1 MLITPV
7 KAPGYCPPRKLLAR
21 YGRRVVVGRER
32 ELALLT
38 ETVEAARHG
47 SASGM
52 VVRGEPGIGKTA
64 LLDEL
69 VRLTP
74 AATTLRTGGL
84 EVEAPLAYAAL
95 HRLLRPLTRLRS
107 ELPPPQARALRM
119 AFGEEDGPAVEP
131 FLIGVATLTVLTAA
145 AEEQLVLCVV
155 DDAQWLDPA
164 TADALL
170 FCARRIGADRIAMMF
185 ATRDGAADRFEA
197 QGLAETTLT
206 GLTPDAARALL
217 DAQMGATR
225 AEEVTQRLISETRGN
240 PLALLEL
247 PTELSAAQLHGAS
260 PLPAHFHLTAR
271 MERVFLQRSRGQPA
285 QVQSFLLLAAAE
297 DTGELAVLKTAAANL
312 GLTEQVWQA
321 AVNSG
326 LLEAD
331 PSTGAVAMRHP
342 LVRSAIYQ
350 AATSA
355 DRRRAHLA
363 LADAY
368 AAIGDADRQ
377 VWQRSAAAE
386 GPDDDVAAAL
396 ELIGS
401 RAQRRGGHASARAAF
416 ERAVALCANPARRA
430 ALTFAAARSAWACGQ
445 VGPARAL
452 LATAE
457 QSATEPALLADIA
470 RLRGHIE
477 VNLGSATRAHRI
489 FVDTANA
496 VRADDPQRALEVA
509 VLAATLRTYG
519 ADSGSRLAAADL
531 VAAAAGD
538 SARTGCLKQMLAAMT
553 LTAEGNWSGAVQALN
568 LALEIGEEVDD
579 REVLWNLGNAALQLG
594 DDDAQLRFYTLALS
608 RAREA
613 GAVTAVIYALQR
625 LCFSHYLAGDL
636 AAVRS
641 DAEEALALGSRLG
654 QPAVTVPP
662 TAWLTLLAAIR
673 GSDAYDVLL
682 QGLEQAVA
690 SSSLGILTDPVHDL
704 TRWAKGIRAASTGDR
719 SGALHHLSR
728 FRLPALTRM
737 AAVERFDAAVR
748 ADESEQVQVWA
759 DELAS
764 FAEATGRA
772 WAFAT
777 AAYGRALTAEGPP
790 ADALFQ
796 EALRQHNRAGR
807 PLDQARV
814 QLAYGE
820 WLRRAQRRIDA
831 RGHLRHALQTFQDV
845 HAEALTDR
853 ATQELRA
860 SGETARKR
868 DPSTLVLLTPME
880 LKIAQLVSSGLSNKD
895 VGAQIWVSPRTVAFH
910 LRNIFAKAGVTS
922 RGALA
927 QLDFG

>member
-1 MLITPV
+1 MI
-7 KAPGYCPPRKLLAR
+7 
-21 YGRRVVVGRER
+21 VGRER
-32 ELALLT
+32 ELTLLT
-38 ETVEAARHG
+38 ETVEAAGHG
-47 SASGM
+47 AAGSV

-64 LLDEL
+64 LLDEV
-69 VRLTP
+69 VRLTE
-74 AATTLRTGGL
+74 AATVLRTRGL
-84 EVEAPLAYAAL
+84 EVEAPLPYAAL
-95 HRLLRPLTRLRS
+95 HRLLRPLTRLLS
-107 ELPPPQARALRM
+107 QLPPPQARAMRM

-155 DDAQWLDPA
+155 DDAHWLDPA

-170 FCARRIGADRIAMMF
+170 FCARRIGADRVAMMF
-185 ATRDGAADRFEA
+185 ATRDGAADWFED
-197 QGLAETTLT
+197 QDLAAITLT
-206 GLTPDAARALL
+206 GLTSDAAQALL
-217 DAQMGATR
+217 DAQVGTTL

-247 PTELSAAQLHGAS
+247 PTELSTAQLHGAS
-260 PLPAHFHLTAR
+260 PLPVQFHVTAR
-271 MERVFLQRSRGQPA
+271 LERVFLERSRSQPGE
-285 QVQSFLLLAAAE
+285 VRSFLLLAAAD
-297 DTGELAVLKTAAANL
+297 DTGDLVVLKSAAAHL
-312 GLTEQVWQA
+312 GLTEQVWEA

-331 PSTGAVAMRHP
+331 TSAGAVSLRHP

-355 DRRRAHLA
+355 ERRRIHLA
-363 LADAY
+363 LADAF
-368 AAIGDADRQ
+368 AAIGDADRE

-386 GPDDDVAAAL
+386 GPDDGVAAAL
-396 ELIGS
+396 EIVGS
-401 RAQRRGGHASARAAF
+401 RAQRRGAHVSALAAF
-416 ERAVALCANPARRA
+416 ERAAALCADPARRA

-445 VGPARAL
+445 VGPARTF

-457 QSATEPALLADIA
+457 ETATEPALLADMA

-477 VNLGSATRAHRI
+477 VNLGSATLAHRI
-489 FVDTANA
+489 FVETANA
-496 VRADDPQRALEVA
+496 VRGNDPQRALEVG

-519 ADSGSRLAAADL
+519 ADSGSRLPAADL
-531 VAAAAGD
+531 GAAAAGD
-538 SARTGCLKQMLAAMT
+538 SARTRCLKQMLAAMT
-553 LTAEGNWSGAVQALN
+553 LTAEGSWSGAVDALNQAL
-568 LALEIGEEVDD
+568 AIGEEVDD

-594 DDDAQLRFYTLALS
+594 DDDAQLRFYSLALS

-636 AAVRS
+636 IAVRS
-641 DAEEALALGSRLG
+641 AAEEALSLGSGMG
-654 QPAVTVPP
+654 QPAVTAPP
-662 TAWLTLLAAIR
+662 TAWLTLLAATQ
-673 GSDAYDVLL
+673 GSDTYEQLL
-682 QGLEQAVA
+682 RELEQAAA

-704 TRWAKGIRAASTGDR
+704 TRWAKGVRAASTGDR

-728 FRLPALTRM
+728 FRLPALSRM

-748 ADESEQVQVWA
+748 AEEAELVRGWA

-764 FAEATGRA
+764 FAEATGRS

-777 AAYGRALTAEGPP
+777 AAYGRALTTEGTQ
-790 ADALFQ
+790 ADTFFQ
-796 EALRQHNRAGR
+796 EALSQHERAGR
-807 PLDQARV
+807 PLDQARA

-820 WLRRAQRRIDA
+820 WLRRAQRRVDA
-831 RGHLRHALQTFQDV
+831 RRHLRHALESFEDARV
-845 HAEALTDR
+845 EALADR

-868 DPSTLVLLTPME
+868 DPSTLVKLTPME

-895 VGAQIWVSPRTVAFH
+895 VAAQIWVSPRTVAFH
-910 LRNIFAKAGVTS
+910 LRNIFTKAGVTS

-927 QLDFG
+927 QLDFA

>member
-1 MLITPV
+1 
-7 KAPGYCPPRKLLAR
+7 
-21 YGRRVVVGRER
+21 VVVGRER

-47 SASGM
+47 SAGSV

-69 VRLTP
+69 VGLT
-74 AATTLRTGGL
+74 AAAITLRTRGL

-107 ELPPPQARALRM
+107 QLPPPQARALRM

-131 FLIGVATLTVLTAA
+131 FLIGIATLTVLTAA

-155 DDAQWLDPA
+155 DDTHWLDPA

-170 FCARRIGADRIAMMF
+170 FCARRIGADRVVMMF
-185 ATRDGAADRFEA
+185 ATRGGAADRFEA
-197 QGLAETTLT
+197 QDLAEMTLT
-206 GLTPDAARALL
+206 GLTPDAARELL
-217 DAQMGATR
+217 DTQVGRAR

-260 PLPAHFHLTAR
+260 PLPVHFHLTAR
-271 MERVFLQRSRGQPA
+271 MERVFLERSRSQPA

-297 DTGELAVLKTAAANL
+297 DTGELAILKTAAANL
-312 GLTEQVWQA
+312 GLTEQAWEA
-321 AVNSG
+321 AVSSG

-331 PSTGAVAMRHP
+331 TSTGVVAMRHP

-355 DRRRAHLA
+355 ARRRTHLA
-363 LADAY
+363 LADAF
-368 AAIGDADRQ
+368 AAVGDADRE

-386 GPDDDVAAAL
+386 GPDDDVAAGL

-401 RAQRRGGHASARAAF
+401 RAQRRGAHVSALASF
-416 ERAVALCANPARRA
+416 ERAAALCADPVRRA

-445 VGPARAL
+445 VGPARAF

-457 QSATEPALLADIA
+457 ESATEPALLADIA

-477 VNLGSATRAHRI
+477 VNLGSATLAHRI

-496 VRADDPQRALEVA
+496 VRGDDPQRALEVG

-519 ADSGSRLAAADL
+519 ADSGSRLPAADL
-531 VAAAAGD
+531 VSAAAGD
-538 SARTGCLKQMLAAMT
+538 SARTRCLKQMLVAMT
-553 LTAEGNWSGAVQALN
+553 LTAEGNWFGAVEALN
-568 LALEIGEEVDD
+568 LALEIGQEVDD

-594 DDDAQLRFYTLALS
+594 DDEAQLRFYSLALS

-625 LCFSHYLAGDL
+625 LCFSHYLVGDL
-636 AAVRS
+636 VAVRS
-641 DAEEALALGSRLG
+641 DAEEALSLGSRLG
-654 QPAVTVPP
+654 PAVTAPP

-673 GSDAYDVLL
+673 GSDAYDELL
-682 QGLEQAVA
+682 PELEQAV
-690 SSSLGILTDPVHDL
+690 STSSLGILTDPVHDL

-728 FRLPALTRM
+728 FRLPALSRM

-748 ADESEQVQVWA
+748 AEESDRVRGWA

-777 AAYGRALTAEGPP
+777 AAYGRAITAEGAP

-796 EALRQHNRAGR
+796 EALSQHSRAGR

-820 WLRRAQRRIDA
+820 WLRRAQRRVDA
-831 RGHLRHALQTFQDV
+831 RRHLRHALETFGDA
-845 HAEALTDR
+845 HAEALADR

-868 DPSTLVLLTPME
+868 DPSTLVKLTPME

-895 VGAQIWVSPRTVAFH
+895 VAAQIWVSPRTVAFH

-927 QLDFG
+927 QLDLA